1 MEESHLRV
9 RKFQHPNGDTVMIP
23 VENTN
28 KTEGVNSNVSS
39 GGSTDTGTSGMSNAA
54 LGCRG
59 ASTDMGAGGTSNA
72 APGCRSGS
80 TDMGASGMSNMAPGG
95 NNDERLFKRKLGES
109 DMLENRKKTEEEI
122 ATEKVEE
129 REAKKK
135 DRDSLVLWGRPR
147 TTLYYSLL
155 ETIILLKSLPS
166 K

>member
-9 RKFQHPNGDTVMIP
+9 RKFPHPNGDTVMIP
-23 VENTN
+23 VENAN
-28 KTEGVNSNVSS
+28 KTEGVNSNV
-39 GGSTDTGTSGMSNAA
+39 GRDGSI
-54 LGCRG
+54 
-59 ASTDMGAGGTSNA
+59 DMGAGGASN
-72 APGCRSGS
+72 
-80 TDMGASGMSNMAPGG
+80 TAPGG
-95 NNDERLFKRKLGES
+95 NNGERLFKRKLGES
-109 DMLENRKKTEEEI
+109 DMVENRRKTEEEI
-122 ATEKVEE
+122 ATEKIEE

>member
-9 RKFQHPNGDTVMIP
+9 RKFPHPNGDTVMIP

-28 KTEGVNSNVSS
+28 KTEGVNSNVS
-39 GGSTDTGTSGMSNAA
+39 GDG
-54 LGCRG
+54 
-59 ASTDMGAGGTSNA
+59 STDMGAGGASN
-72 APGCRSGS
+72 
-80 TDMGASGMSNMAPGG
+80 TAPGG

-109 DMLENRKKTEEEI
+109 DMVENRRKTEEEI
-122 ATEKVEE
+122 ATEKIEE

>member
-9 RKFQHPNGDTVMIP
+9 RKFPHPNGDTVMIP

-28 KTEGVNSNVSS
+28 KTEGVNSNVSG
-39 GGSTDTGTSGMSNAA
+39 GGSTDMVAG
-54 LGCRG
+54 G
-59 ASTDMGAGGTSNA
+59 ASNT
-72 APGCRSGS
+72 APGR
-80 TDMGASGMSNMAPGG
+80 

-109 DMLENRKKTEEEI
+109 DMVENRRKTEEEI
-122 ATEKVEE
+122 ATKKVEE

>member
-9 RKFQHPNGDTVMIP
+9 RKFPHPNGDTVMIP

-28 KTEGVNSNVSS
+28 KTEGVNRD
-39 GGSTDTGTSGMSNAA
+39 G
-54 LGCRG
+54 
-59 ASTDMGAGGTSNA
+59 STDMGAGGASN
-72 APGCRSGS
+72 
-80 TDMGASGMSNMAPGG
+80 TAPGG
-95 NNDERLFKRKLGES
+95 NNDERLFKRKVGES
-109 DMLENRKKTEEEI
+109 DMVENRRKTEEEI
-122 ATEKVEE
+122 ATEKIEE

-155 ETIILLKSLPS
+155 ETIILLKTLPS

>member
-9 RKFQHPNGDTVMIP
+9 RKFPHPNGDTVMIP

-28 KTEGVNSNVSS
+28 KTEGVNSNVSRD
-39 GGSTDTGTSGMSNAA
+39 GSTY
-54 LGCRG
+54 
-59 ASTDMGAGGTSNA
+59 MGAGGA
-72 APGCRSGS
+72 
-80 TDMGASGMSNMAPGG
+80 SNMAPGG

-109 DMLENRKKTEEEI
+109 DMVENRRKTEEEI
-122 ATEKVEE
+122 ASEKIEE

>member
-9 RKFQHPNGDTVMIP
+9 RKFPHPNGDSVMIP

-28 KTEGVNSNVSS
+28 KTEGVNSNVSID
-39 GGSTDTGTSGMSNAA
+39 G
-54 LGCRG
+54 
-59 ASTDMGAGGTSNA
+59 STDMGAGGA
-72 APGCRSGS
+72 
-80 TDMGASGMSNMAPGG
+80 SNMEPGG

-109 DMLENRKKTEEEI
+109 DMVKNRRKTEEEI

>member
-9 RKFQHPNGDTVMIP
+9 RKFPHPNGDTVMIP

-28 KTEGVNSNVSS
+28 KTEGVNSNFSRD
-39 GGSTDTGTSGMSNAA
+39 G
-54 LGCRG
+54 
-59 ASTDMGAGGTSNA
+59 STDMGAGGA
-72 APGCRSGS
+72 
-80 TDMGASGMSNMAPGG
+80 SNMAPGG

-109 DMLENRKKTEEEI
+109 AMVENRRKTEEEI
-122 ATEKVEE
+122 ATEKIEE